1 MKITIIGG
9 AGGMGKWFAGFFKA
23 NGAEVRIVD
32 KSEQTEAVARQIGVE
47 FLKTD
52 ILGDE
57 KEEKKEEGEKE
68 IAATEV
74 LLVSVPIDLTSRVI
88 ERVGPRMPAGSLLM
102 DLTSVKKAPV
112 AAMERFASSGVE
124 ILGTHP
130 LFGPSAKS
138 LQGQTVILV
147 PSTSRSGSSGLV
159 GLKGLRGSRG
169 SRGLRGLRGSKSEKI
184 AELFKSNGARIEV
197 LTAAEHDEIMAVVQG
212 LTHFILIAFGVA
224 LKDLDFEVARAR
236 RFMNPQFKIITD
248 FVGRLLHQDPHLYAT
263 IQTNFE
269 MGGIHEA
276 FLTTAS
282 RLHELVLEGRVGE
295 LVKEMQEAKRHF
307 GNAETERAFADSER
321 VLEQKLKEGGKRKK

>member
-57 KEEKKEEGEKE
+57 KEKEV
-68 IAATEV
+68 AATEV

-159 GLKGLRGSRG
+159 SLRGLRGSRG
-169 SRGLRGLRGSKSEKI
+169 LRGLRGLRGSKSEKI

>member
-57 KEEKKEEGEKE
+57 KEKEV
-68 IAATEV
+68 AATEV

-159 GLKGLRGSRG
+159 GLK
-169 SRGLRGLRGSKSEKI
+169 GLRGLRGSKSEKI

>member
-68 IAATEV
+68 VAATEV

-159 GLKGLRGSRG
+159 SLKGLRG